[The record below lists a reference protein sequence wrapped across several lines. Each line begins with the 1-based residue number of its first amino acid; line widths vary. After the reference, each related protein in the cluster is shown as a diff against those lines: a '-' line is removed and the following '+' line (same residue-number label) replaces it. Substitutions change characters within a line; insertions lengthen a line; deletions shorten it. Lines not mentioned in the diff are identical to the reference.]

1 MNKSKAFNTIVRVL
15 RDFLILI
22 VIGNGLSLFTIP
34 WDVWSFEI
42 FLRNSAFSILIG
54 FTIWRGIGL
63 FVNWMDMKIPWLKF
77 PIKRLI
83 VQVLTLITFSGL
95 VIAAGISIMVWVT
108 KDFSFQDMNSVLF
121 NTIIIAFAFL
131 ILSILVTNSIFFFIK
146 WRKSAIQQEELKR
159 AHLALQYQTLKNQ
172 IQPHFLFNSLS
183 SLVTLINTDQ
193 EKATQ
198 FVHKLSDVYRYVL
211 EQRDS
216 EMILV
221 SEEFKFLED
230 YLFLQKIR
238 FGENLRVNVSLEAV
252 AGRMVIPLSLQMLVE
267 NAIKHNEIS
276 GEQPLSIDISSTVEL
291 SIEIKNSLN
300 KKNVVDNS
308 MGVGIE
314 NLEKRV
320 AFFTDQP
327 LIIEEKV
334 SEFIV
339 TMPTVST

>member
-1 MNKSKAFNTIVRVL
+1 
-15 RDFLILI
+15 

-34 WDVWSFEI
+34 RDEWSFEI

-54 FTIWRGIGL
+54 FTIWRGIVL
-63 FVNWMDMKIPWLKF
+63 FVNWLDIKIPWLKF

-83 VQVLTLITFSGL
+83 VQVLALITISGL
-95 VIAAGISIMVWVT
+95 VIAAGISIMVWGL
-108 KDFSFQDMNSVLF
+108 KDFSFQDMNSILLD
-121 NTIIIAFAFL
+121 TLKITFAFL

-146 WRKSAIQQEELKR
+146 WRNSAIQQEELKR
-159 AHLALQYQTLKNQ
+159 AHLAMQYQTLKNQ

-193 EKATQ
+193 EKATL

-211 EQRDS
+211 EQRES
-216 EMILV
+216 EMIPV
-221 SEEFKFLED
+221 SEELKFLED

-238 FGENLRVNVSLEAV
+238 FGENLRVNISLEPV

-276 GEQPLSIDISSTVEL
+276 GEHPLSIDISSSVEL
-291 SIEIKNSLN
+291 SIVIKNSLN

-308 MGVGIE
+308 LGVGIE
-314 NLEKRV
+314 NLKKRV

-334 SEFIV
+334 SEFFV